1 MFTDVYKFIKK
12 VPNFSR
18 KCLKNM
24 IPLTESGIMER
35 SAGMLDHD
43 KSDRY
48 RVESEGGNARE
59 N

>member
-1 MFTDVYKFIKK
+1 MFITSSKK
-12 VPNFSR
+12 MPNFSR

-43 KSDRY
+43 KSDRN
-48 RVESEGGNARE
+48 RVESGGGNARE